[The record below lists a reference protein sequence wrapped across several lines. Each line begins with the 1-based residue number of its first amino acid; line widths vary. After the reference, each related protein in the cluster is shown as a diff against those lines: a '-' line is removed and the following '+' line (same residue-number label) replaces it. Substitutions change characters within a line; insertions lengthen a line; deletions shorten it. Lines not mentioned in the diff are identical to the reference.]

1 MCSLCPVDPSVV
13 CRVLS
18 VCAVP
23 ERCGGVQSDPET
35 TGCRSGPPRCRRD
48 GHQHRPRDRIQHPAG
63 DVLLQ
68 RHDSQVC
75 VKLRK
80 TTPKCSL
87 LPKVF
92 KLLIFCFVVWFAQ
105 LKYEKNALLKCMTHT
120 WGLFALLYGFTS
132 SGRHFSGYDFSMEDY
147 WIMYKQTC
155 NLQKNIFILFK
166 CLIKYLFYF
175 ILSYLFYFTIE
186 MCLDKYVL
194 KPINNK

>member
-1 MCSLCPVDPSVV
+1 MHYNVCFLCPVDPSLV

-35 TGCRSGPPRCRRD
+35 TGCRPGPPRCRRD

-68 RHDSQVC
+68 RHNSQVC

-80 TTPKCSL
+80 TTLKCSL

-92 KLLIFCFVVWFAQ
+92 KLLIFYVLWFGLVCPVKVWEECAPQ
-105 LKYEKNALLKCMTHT
+105 MHDSYLRPLCVIVRVR
-120 WGLFALLYGFTS
+120 FTS

-147 WIMYKQTC
+147 WIMYK
-155 NLQKNIFILFK
+155 
-166 CLIKYLFYF
+166 
-175 ILSYLFYFTIE
+175 
-186 MCLDKYVL
+186 
-194 KPINNK
+194 